1 MIGPILLLLAQGAA
15 PAAAPAPSEEAVA
28 KQVVAI
34 GKTMDKWK
42 GGIYKKDGKL
52 TCRIEQSSGDQAV
65 DLLRCGSMVGCY
77 SPRADELDAIA
88 ASDASEE
95 EQIASMTEIST
106 EVAPCIAQANRV
118 GMRRLARFRAA
129 L

>member
-65 DLLRCGSMVGCY
+65 DLLRCGSMVGVIPPGQTSWMPLPHLMRAKRNR
-77 SPRADELDAIA
+77 SPA
-88 ASDASEE
+88 
-95 EQIASMTEIST
+95 
-106 EVAPCIAQANRV
+106 
-118 GMRRLARFRAA
+118 
-129 L
+129 